1 MKKKANL
8 YSRFRRTQSKSY
20 DRWRIVNL
28 KKDHASTDRA
38 KFFTPY
44 FREKRPSFSASA
56 TLKTPPKER
65 RSSRIFCDPDTIA
78 ELYFL
83 RRVSARTF
91 CICYHIREKSCH
103 LITFLCYV
111 IRGLTWKHRVGL
123 FNILC
128 LLNYCIW
135 YGICDRTYYNCMCLQ
150 DVKIQRYKLYEKNYA
165 YIRECYFVF
174 FFRWKSISRN
184 NLSRKNRLYM
194 YLVNLVSPIYTLLYI
209 KSSRLF
215 FPFDGVT
222 WFFRVGFFLRARKC
236 YVSF

>member
-83 RRVSARTF
+83 RRVKCAYFLYLLPHARE
-91 CICYHIREKSCH
+91 I
-103 LITFLCYV
+103 LPPNYV
-111 IRGLTWKHRVGL
+111 S
-123 FNILC
+123 
-128 LLNYCIW
+128 LLRY
-135 YGICDRTYYNCMCLQ
+135 
-150 DVKIQRYKLYEKNYA
+150 QRINVE
-165 YIRECYFVF
+165 
-174 FFRWKSISRN
+174 
-184 NLSRKNRLYM
+184 
-194 YLVNLVSPIYTLLYI
+194 T
-209 KSSRLF
+209 SSRII
-215 FPFDGVT
+215 
-222 WFFRVGFFLRARKC
+222 
-236 YVSF
+236 